1 MEDKEAEPS
10 PTEQNFL
17 SEFDNVFELVNSF
30 GRYQK
35 IVYFTSCFLILLLS
49 FPFGFM
55 VFGFATPNFQ
65 CAVENSTCAINKCCN
80 NCTSYMFIKP
90 PFTTVVT
97 EFNTVCNRAYL
108 NAVIQSCM
116 FVGMWIGAVFS
127 GMISDAFGRKKCIF
141 LCNGIMTVAGF
152 ASSFSDCVSLMAFLW
167 FIMGF
172 GLTGL
177 TLSQYIYV
185 MEIVGPKART
195 MAGNINW
202 LYWSAGYFLYVLLAY
217 YIREWRILMA
227 VSSIP
232 GVLLFLF
239 WKIFPE
245 SPRWLVAH
253 DKLDEAHAILIR
265 FGGKSKE
272 NLDPNRLKS
281 FLEDVR
287 KTQFH
292 LQHGTKVF
300 SPVSLCKTPK
310 LRKWSAA
317 LGVNWFATS
326 FLANALFLYVTSL
339 SGNIYLNFT
348 IIQVIATV
356 QQPFLWILLKM
367 FGRRIPHMAVMLTI
381 SVLVFSVLIVPS
393 KYPMVKSGLFLGA
406 AGITFCLWTTIY
418 MITSELYP
426 TVIRNTAQ
434 GTGSMVG
441 RTGAISAPYVAMLAR
456 IPGVS
461 VAVPVVIFGVISLIA
476 GVVALIIPETLFI
489 PMHQTI
495 EEAENADED
504 YGIPRCGKPR
514 RNSKHAAQA
523 NAPLANDDLDIKL

>member
-1 MEDKEAEPS
+1 MEDK
-10 PTEQNFL
+10 
-17 SEFDNVFELVNSF
+17 
-30 GRYQK
+30 
-35 IVYFTSCFLILLLS
+35 
-49 FPFGFM
+49 
-55 VFGFATPNFQ
+55 
-65 CAVENSTCAINKCCN
+65 
-80 NCTSYMFIKP
+80 
-90 PFTTVVT
+90 
-97 EFNTVCNRAYL
+97 FNTVCNRAYL

-317 LGVNWFATS
+317 LGVNWF
-326 FLANALFLYVTSL
+326 
-339 SGNIYLNFT
+339 
-348 IIQVIATV
+348 
-356 QQPFLWILLKM
+356 
-367 FGRRIPHMAVMLTI
+367 GRRIPHMAVMLTI